1 MTVLYHWSVTV
12 ARQAGCYTFVNTSLS
27 NRQIARLQSNLMK
40 LLPCVLAL
48 ALAFSLSSPSFA
60 QVDRATLTGVVR
72 DASNA
77 VIPAATVKVMNL
89 ATGVEQTVTVTG
101 DGVYLIV
108 NLASGQY
115 LVEATATGFQ
125 TSSQTVEL
133 ALGQRGRLDL
143 SLAVGGV
150 GETVTVAGVT
160 PLLDTQSAVLGSVV
174 SQAEVANL
182 PLAIRNWDD
191 LLFTVPGV
199 QGDRYTEQT
208 GTTNA
213 GRTGGV
219 SIHGN
224 RSLQNNFLL
233 DGVDNNSIS
242 TNVQELSTQ
251 VSRPSIDAINEF
263 KVVTSPFTA
272 EYGRAA
278 GGAIVVTTKSGTN
291 RVFGTAYDYFRND
304 SFDSKSFFAER
315 QNLAKPA
322 NDQNQFGLNIGGPI
336 VRNRAFFFADFEATR
351 ITQGVLRTGRVAT
364 AAERDGVFT
373 AAIRDPLTGLPFANN
388 TIPAD
393 RIDPVARNIMNLLPL
408 PNASGTNNFIR
419 QPNVEDDGERY
430 LVKGDF
436 KASDQDNMFVRFI
449 YTDRTRFVPGFIG
462 GLLDGT
468 STSAWGR
475 NYLKSYSTVGGWTK
489 VLGDTMV
496 NELRVS
502 WARGVS
508 DGQQDPFGED
518 GLAQIGFKGVPADP
532 AVLGG
537 IMGVDI
543 SGHVRLGSPNFMPKY
558 QHTDQVQYLNTLSWL
573 RGRHQVKFGADVM
586 LPMNN
591 EYIDIPSTRGNL
603 QFSGQYTGNALADF
617 MLGWARTAELSNV
630 HLVNQRRYSYA
641 FFVQDDW
648 RPSDRL
654 TINMGLR
661 YDYMTPSYEAANQ
674 MANFDPNTGSLVYA
688 TDGSMAD
695 RALITPDRNNFGP
708 RAGVV
713 YQLTP
718 KTILRGGYGL
728 FFNPLDRIG
737 SEDQLSLNPPGLR
750 NINQTTTS
758 TTTPILLMKD
768 GFPANYLDPA
778 NVVLNRL
785 LIRAANPD
793 GTNATS
799 QQVAI
804 GMERQLGGTFVVS
817 ADFVA
822 NNGSNI
828 AVLRNLNQPANGN
841 GARPY
846 PNFAHIQWRDP
857 IGESSYKGVDFA
869 AEKRMSDGYSYRVA
883 YTWSDSRDQAPE
895 HLAATSGRPQ
905 DTNNIE
911 AWEGPSDFDVR
922 HRVVAS
928 FIAESPVG
936 RSVDLGSAGNA
947 ILGDWTVS
955 GIYTARSGRPFTVTQ
970 GGLEGATWL
979 PNLTGDPQGQETV
992 DSWFNVAAFTRVP
1005 AGQFG
1010 NAGRNILRGPGY
1022 ATFDLSL
1029 QRRIPFSPRFAA
1041 TLRWDIFNMFNR
1053 ANFGNPNADITGST
1067 AGTISTLAGD
1077 PRVMQLAI
1085 RFHF

>member
-1 MTVLYHWSVTV
+1 
-12 ARQAGCYTFVNTSLS
+12 
-27 NRQIARLQSNLMK
+27 MK
-40 LLPCVLAL
+40 LLTCVLAL
-48 ALAFSLSSPSFA
+48 ALAFSLASPSFA

-77 VIPAATVKVMNL
+77 VIPAATVKVMNI
-89 ATGVEQTVTVTG
+89 ATGVAQTVTVTG
-101 DGVYLIV
+101 NGVYLIV

-115 LVEATATGFQ
+115 LVEAAATGFQ

-143 SLAVGGV
+143 SLPVGGV

-291 RVFGTAYDYFRND
+291 RIFGTAYDYFRNEG
-304 SFDSKSFFAER
+304 FDSKSFFAKR
-315 QNLAKPA
+315 QNLDKPA

-351 ITQGVLRTGRVAT
+351 ITQGVLRNSRVAT
-364 AAERDGVFT
+364 AAERNGVFT
-373 AAIRDPLTGLPFANN
+373 APIRDPLTGLPFANN

-393 RIDPVARNIMNLLPL
+393 RLDPVARNIMNLLPL

-430 LVKGDF
+430 LVKGDV
-436 KASDQDNMFVRFI
+436 KASDQDNLFVRFI
-449 YTDRTRFVPGFIG
+449 YTDRTRFVPGFLG

-468 STSAWGR
+468 ATSAWGR
-475 NYLKSYSTVGGWTK
+475 NFLKSYSTVGGWTK

-518 GLAQIGFKGVPADP
+518 GLAQIGFKGVPANP

-543 SGHVRLGSPNFMPKY
+543 AGHVRLGSPNFMPKY

-573 RGRHQVKFGADVM
+573 RGRHQFKFGADVM

-603 QFSGQYTGNALADF
+603 QFSGQFTGNAVADF

-654 TINMGLR
+654 TVNLGLR
-661 YDYMTPSYEAANQ
+661 YDYMTPSYDADNL
-674 MANFDPNTGSLVYA
+674 MANFDPKTGSLVYA
-688 TDGSMAD
+688 SDGSMAE
-695 RALITPDRNNFGP
+695 RALVNPDRNNFGP
-708 RAGVV
+708 RVGMV

-750 NINQTTTS
+750 NINQQTTS
-758 TTTPILLMKD
+758 TTTPVLLMKD

-804 GMERQLGGTFVVS
+804 GMERQVGGSFAVS

-828 AVLRNLNQPANGN
+828 SVLRNLNQPANGN

-905 DTNNIE
+905 DTNNID

-1022 ATFDLSL
+1022 AAFDLSL
-1029 QRRIPFSPRFAA
+1029 QRRLSFSQRFAA
-1041 TLRWDIFNMFNR
+1041 TLRWDIFNMFDR
-1053 ANFGNPNADITGST
+1053 ANFGNPNTDITGST
-1067 AGTISTLAGD
+1067 VGTISTLAGD
-1077 PRVMQLAI
+1077 PRVMQFAI

>member
-1 MTVLYHWSVTV
+1 MRYLKPAFVV
-12 ARQAGCYTFVNTSLS
+12 A
-27 NRQIARLQSNLMK
+27 I
-40 LLPCVLAL
+40 LLACAAPA
-48 ALAFSLSSPSFA
+48 AFA

-72 DASNA
+72 DPSNA
-77 VIPAATVKVMNL
+77 VVPGASVKVINL
-89 ATGVEQTVTVTG
+89 ATGVEQTSTTST
-101 DGVYLIV
+101 DGAYFVV
-108 NLASGQY
+108 NLLPGQY
-115 LVEATATGFQ
+115 AIEASAAGFQ
-125 TSSQTVEL
+125 SSAQTVQLEV
-133 ALGQRGRLDL
+133 GQRARLDV

-150 GETVTVAGVT
+150 GETVRVEGIT

-174 SQAEVANL
+174 SRQEVANL

-224 RSLQNNFLL
+224 RSLQNNFVL

-251 VSRPSIDAINEF
+251 VSRPSIDAIDEF
-263 KVVTSPFTA
+263 RVVTSPFTA
-272 EYGRAA
+272 EYGRAP

-291 RVFGTAYDYFRND
+291 RVSGTAYDYYRNEN
-304 SFDSKSFFAER
+304 FDSRSFFAKR
-315 QNLAKPA
+315 QNLEKPA

-336 VRNRAFFFADFEATR
+336 VRNRAFFFGDFEATR

-364 AAERDGVFT
+364 ADERNGIFT
-373 AAIRDPLTGLPFANN
+373 SVIRDPLTGLPFENN
-388 TIPAD
+388 RIPAD
-393 RIDPVARNIMNLLPL
+393 RIDPVARNIMNLVPL

-430 LVKGDF
+430 LLKTDLKVSN
-436 KASDQDNMFVRFI
+436 SDNVFMRFI
-449 YTDRTRFVPGFIG
+449 YTDRTRFVPGWFG
-462 GLLDGT
+462 GIIDGT

-489 VLGDTMV
+489 VIGPTMV

-508 DGQQDPFGED
+508 DGQQDPFGQD
-518 GLAQIGFKGVPADP
+518 GLAQIGFRGVPAND

-543 SGHVRLGSPNFMPKY
+543 TGHIRLGSPNFMPKY
-558 QHTDQVQYLNTLSWL
+558 QHTDQVQYLDTVSWL
-573 RGRHQVKFGADVM
+573 KGRHQIKFGTDIM
-586 LPMNN
+586 MPMRN
-591 EYIDIPSTRGNL
+591 EYIDVPSTRGNL
-603 QFSGQYTGNALADF
+603 QFSGQYSGNAVADF

-630 HLVNQRRYSYA
+630 HIANQRRYSTA

-654 TINMGLR
+654 TINLGLR
-661 YDYMTPSYEAANQ
+661 YDYMTPSYDANNQ
-674 MANFDPNTGSLVYA
+674 MANFDPASGSLVFA
-688 TDGSMAD
+688 ADGD
-695 RALITPDRNNFGP
+695 IETRALIKPDRNNIGP
-708 RAGVV
+708 RIGFV
-713 YQLTP
+713 YQFTP
-718 KTILRGGYGL
+718 QTVLRGGYGL
-728 FFNPLDRIG
+728 FVNPLDRIG

-758 TTTPILLMKD
+758 TTTAVLLMRD
-768 GFPANYLDPA
+768 GFPSNYLDPA
-778 NVVLNRL
+778 NVVLSRL

-793 GTNATS
+793 GTNAES

-804 GMERQLGGTFVVS
+804 GVERQLGRDFVVS
-817 ADFVA
+817 ADFVG
-822 NNGSNI
+822 NSGSHI
-828 AVLRNLNQPANGN
+828 SVLRNLNQPANGN

-846 PNFAHIQWRDP
+846 PNFSHIQWRDP
-857 IGESSYKGVDFA
+857 IGESAYKGIDFS
-869 AEKRMSDGYSYRVA
+869 AEKRMSKGYSYRVA

-905 DTNNIE
+905 DTNNIA

-922 HRVVAS
+922 HRLVAN

-936 RSVDLGSAGNA
+936 REVDLGAAGNA
-947 ILGDWTVS
+947 VLGGWTIS

-970 GGLEGATWL
+970 GSLEGATWL
-979 PNLTGDPQGQETV
+979 PNLAGDPEGQKTV
-992 DSWFNVAAFTRVP
+992 DGWFNVAAFQRVP
-1005 AGQFG
+1005 AGTFG
-1010 NAGRNILRGPGY
+1010 NAGRNIVRGPGY
-1022 ATFDLSL
+1022 VTFDLSL
-1029 QRRIPFSPRFAA
+1029 QRRITLTGRLAA
-1041 TLRWDIFNMFNR
+1041 TLRWDVFNLFDR
-1053 ANFGNPNADITGST
+1053 ANFGTPNSDITGST
-1067 AGTISTLAGD
+1067 VGTISSLAGD

-1085 RFHF
+1085 RLHF

>member
-1 MTVLYHWSVTV
+1 
-12 ARQAGCYTFVNTSLS
+12 
-27 NRQIARLQSNLMK
+27 MK
-40 LLPCVLAL
+40 LLTCVLAL
-48 ALAFSLSSPSFA
+48 ALAFFLASPSFA

-72 DASNA
+72 DASSA
-77 VIPAATVKVMNL
+77 VIPAATVKVMNI
-89 ATGVEQTVTVTG
+89 ATGVAQTVTVTG
-101 DGVYLIV
+101 NGVYLIV

-115 LVEATATGFQ
+115 LVEAAATGFQ

-143 SLAVGGV
+143 SLPVGGV

-291 RVFGTAYDYFRND
+291 RLFGTAYDYFRNEG
-304 SFDSKSFFAER
+304 FDSKSYFAKR
-315 QNLAKPA
+315 QNLDKPA

-351 ITQGVLRTGRVAT
+351 ITQGVLRNSRVAT
-364 AAERDGVFT
+364 AAERTGVFT

-430 LVKGDF
+430 LVKGDV

-449 YTDRTRFVPGFIG
+449 YTDRTRFVPGFLG

-468 STSAWGR
+468 ATSAWGR
-475 NYLKSYSTVGGWTK
+475 NFLKSYSTVGGWTK

-518 GLAQIGFKGVPADP
+518 GLAQIGFKGVPANP

-543 SGHVRLGSPNFMPKY
+543 TGHVRLGSPNFMPKY

-573 RGRHQVKFGADVM
+573 RGRHQFKFGADVM

-603 QFSGQYTGNALADF
+603 QFSGQFTGNAVADF

-630 HLVNQRRYSYA
+630 HLVNQRRSSYA

-654 TINMGLR
+654 TVNLGLR
-661 YDYMTPSYEAANQ
+661 YGYMTPSYDADNL

-688 TDGSMAD
+688 SDGSMAE
-695 RALITPDRNNFGP
+695 RALVNPDRNNFGP
-708 RAGVV
+708 RAGIV

-750 NINQTTTS
+750 NINQQTTS
-758 TTTPILLMKD
+758 TTTPVLLMKD
-768 GFPANYLDPA
+768 GFPTNYLDPA

-804 GMERQLGGTFVVS
+804 GMERQLGGDFAVS

-828 AVLRNLNQPANGN
+828 SVLRNLNQPANGN

-905 DTNNIE
+905 DTNNID

-1022 ATFDLSL
+1022 AAFDLSL
-1029 QRRIPFSPRFAA
+1029 QRRLSFSQRFAA
-1041 TLRWDIFNMFNR
+1041 TLRWDIFNMFDR
-1053 ANFGNPNADITGST
+1053 ANFGNPNTDITGST
-1067 AGTISTLAGD
+1067 VGTISTLAGD
-1077 PRVMQLAI
+1077 PRVMQFAI

>member
-1 MTVLYHWSVTV
+1 
-12 ARQAGCYTFVNTSLS
+12 
-27 NRQIARLQSNLMK
+27 MK
-40 LLPCVLAL
+40 LLTCVLAL
-48 ALAFSLSSPSFA
+48 ALAFFLASPSFA

-72 DASNA
+72 DASSA
-77 VIPAATVKVMNL
+77 VIPAATVKVMNI
-89 ATGVEQTVTVTG
+89 ATGVAQTVTVTG
-101 DGVYLIV
+101 NGVYLIV

-115 LVEATATGFQ
+115 LVEAAATGFQ

-143 SLAVGGV
+143 SLPVGGV

-291 RVFGTAYDYFRND
+291 RLFGTAYDYFRNEG
-304 SFDSKSFFAER
+304 FDSKSYFAKR
-315 QNLAKPA
+315 QNLDKPA

-351 ITQGVLRTGRVAT
+351 ITQGVLRNSRVAT
-364 AAERDGVFT
+364 AAERTGVFT

-430 LVKGDF
+430 LVKGDV

-449 YTDRTRFVPGFIG
+449 YTDRTRFVPGFLG

-468 STSAWGR
+468 ATSAWGR
-475 NYLKSYSTVGGWTK
+475 NFLKSYSTVGGWTK

-518 GLAQIGFKGVPADP
+518 GLAQIGFKGVPANP

-543 SGHVRLGSPNFMPKY
+543 TGHVRLGSPNFMPKY

-573 RGRHQVKFGADVM
+573 RGRHQFKFGADVM

-603 QFSGQYTGNALADF
+603 QFSGQFTGNAVADF

-630 HLVNQRRYSYA
+630 HLVNQRRSSYA

-654 TINMGLR
+654 TVNLGLR
-661 YDYMTPSYEAANQ
+661 YGYMTPSYDADNL

-688 TDGSMAD
+688 SDGSMAE
-695 RALITPDRNNFGP
+695 RSLVNPDRNNFGP
-708 RAGVV
+708 RAGIV

-750 NINQTTTS
+750 NINQQTTS
-758 TTTPILLMKD
+758 TTTPVLLMKD
-768 GFPANYLDPA
+768 GFPTNYLDPA

-804 GMERQLGGTFVVS
+804 GMERQLGGDFAVS

-828 AVLRNLNQPANGN
+828 SVLRNLNQPANGN

-905 DTNNIE
+905 DTNNID

-936 RSVDLGSAGNA
+936 RSLDLGSAGNA

-1022 ATFDLSL
+1022 AAFDLSL
-1029 QRRIPFSPRFAA
+1029 QRRLSFSQRFAA
-1041 TLRWDIFNMFNR
+1041 TLRWDIFNMFDR
-1053 ANFGNPNADITGST
+1053 ANFGNPNTDITGST
-1067 AGTISTLAGD
+1067 VGTISTLAGD
-1077 PRVMQLAI
+1077 PRVMQFAI

>member
-1 MTVLYHWSVTV
+1 
-12 ARQAGCYTFVNTSLS
+12 
-27 NRQIARLQSNLMK
+27 MK
-40 LLPCVLAL
+40 LLTCVLAL
-48 ALAFSLSSPSFA
+48 ALAFFLASPSFA

-77 VIPAATVKVMNL
+77 VIPAATVKVMNI
-89 ATGVEQTVTVTG
+89 ATGVAQTVTVTG
-101 DGVYLIV
+101 NGVYLIV
-108 NLASGQY
+108 SLASGQY
-115 LVEATATGFQ
+115 LVEAAATGFQ

-143 SLAVGGV
+143 SLPVGGV

-291 RVFGTAYDYFRND
+291 RMFGTAYDYFRNEG
-304 SFDSKSFFAER
+304 FDSKSYFAKR
-315 QNLAKPA
+315 QNLDKPA

-351 ITQGVLRTGRVAT
+351 ITQGVLRNSRVAT
-364 AAERDGVFT
+364 AAERTGVFT
-373 AAIRDPLTGLPFANN
+373 VAIRDPLTGLPFANN

-430 LVKGDF
+430 LVKGDV

-449 YTDRTRFVPGFIG
+449 YTDRTRFVPGFLG

-468 STSAWGR
+468 ATSAWGR
-475 NYLKSYSTVGGWTK
+475 NFLKSYSTVGGWTK

-518 GLAQIGFKGVPADP
+518 GLAQIGFKGVPANP

-543 SGHVRLGSPNFMPKY
+543 TGHVRLGSPNFMPKY

-573 RGRHQVKFGADVM
+573 RGRHQFKFGADVM

-603 QFSGQYTGNALADF
+603 QFSGQFTGNAVADF

-630 HLVNQRRYSYA
+630 HLVNQRRSSYA

-654 TINMGLR
+654 TVNLGLR
-661 YDYMTPSYEAANQ
+661 YGYMTPSYDADNL

-688 TDGSMAD
+688 SDGSMAE
-695 RALITPDRNNFGP
+695 RALVNPDRNNFGP
-708 RAGVV
+708 RAGIV

-750 NINQTTTS
+750 NINQQTTS
-758 TTTPILLMKD
+758 TTTPVLLMKD
-768 GFPANYLDPA
+768 GFPTNYLDPA

-804 GMERQLGGTFVVS
+804 GMERQLGGDFAVS

-828 AVLRNLNQPANGN
+828 SVLRNLNQPANGN

-905 DTNNIE
+905 DTNNID

-1022 ATFDLSL
+1022 AAFDLSL
-1029 QRRIPFSPRFAA
+1029 QRRLSFSQRFAA
-1041 TLRWDIFNMFNR
+1041 TLRWDIFNMFDR
-1053 ANFGNPNADITGST
+1053 ANFGNPNTDITGST
-1067 AGTISTLAGD
+1067 VGTISTLAGD
-1077 PRVMQLAI
+1077 PRVMQFAI

>member
-1 MTVLYHWSVTV
+1 
-12 ARQAGCYTFVNTSLS
+12 
-27 NRQIARLQSNLMK
+27 MK
-40 LLPCVLAL
+40 LLTCVLAL
-48 ALAFSLSSPSFA
+48 ALAFFLASPSFA

-77 VIPAATVKVMNL
+77 VIPAATVKVMNI
-89 ATGVEQTVTVTG
+89 ATGVAQTVTVTG
-101 DGVYLIV
+101 NGVYLIV

-115 LVEATATGFQ
+115 LVEAAATGFQ

-143 SLAVGGV
+143 SLPVGGV

-291 RVFGTAYDYFRND
+291 RLFGTAYDYFRNEG
-304 SFDSKSFFAER
+304 FDSKSYFAKR
-315 QNLAKPA
+315 QNLDKPA

-351 ITQGVLRTGRVAT
+351 ITQGVLRNSRVAT
-364 AAERDGVFT
+364 AAERTGVFT

-430 LVKGDF
+430 LVKGDV

-449 YTDRTRFVPGFIG
+449 YTDRTRFVPGFLG

-468 STSAWGR
+468 ATSAWGR
-475 NYLKSYSTVGGWTK
+475 NFLKSYSTVGGWTK

-518 GLAQIGFKGVPADP
+518 GLAQIGFKGVPANP

-543 SGHVRLGSPNFMPKY
+543 TGHVRLGSPNFMPKY

-573 RGRHQVKFGADVM
+573 RGRHQFKFGADVM

-603 QFSGQYTGNALADF
+603 QFSGQFTGNAVADF

-630 HLVNQRRYSYA
+630 HLVNQRRSSYA

-654 TINMGLR
+654 TVNLGLR
-661 YDYMTPSYEAANQ
+661 YGYMTPSYDADNL

-688 TDGSMAD
+688 SDGSMAE
-695 RALITPDRNNFGP
+695 RALVNPDRNNFGP
-708 RAGVV
+708 RAGIV

-750 NINQTTTS
+750 NINQQTTS
-758 TTTPILLMKD
+758 TTTPVLLMKD
-768 GFPANYLDPA
+768 GFPTNYLDPA

-804 GMERQLGGTFVVS
+804 GMERQLGGDFAVS

-828 AVLRNLNQPANGN
+828 SVLRNLNQPANGN

-905 DTNNIE
+905 DTNNID

-936 RSVDLGSAGNA
+936 RSLDLGSAGNA

-1022 ATFDLSL
+1022 AAFDLSL
-1029 QRRIPFSPRFAA
+1029 QRRLSFSQRFAA
-1041 TLRWDIFNMFNR
+1041 TLRWDIFNMFDR
-1053 ANFGNPNADITGST
+1053 ANFGNPNTDITGST
-1067 AGTISTLAGD
+1067 VGTISTLAGD
-1077 PRVMQLAI
+1077 PRVMQFAI